1 VKDDSKYRFLQ
12 ALSQSLDVTKAMED
26 AHISRS
32 DAGKILEDASRALKV
47 HSGSKKSMKC
57 LHLYVDG
64 ASRGNPG
71 AAGAG
76 AIIKDE
82 KGNVIKRFKRYLGV
96 TTNNVAEYQAL
107 ILALK
112 GVADMRYGRV
122 KIFSDSEL
130 LVKQINGEY
139 GVKSRGLIPLYTKVC
154 SLLSGLDEYV
164 IIHIDRGDNRDADRI
179 ANMAIDEHL

>member
-1 VKDDSKYRFLQ
+1 M
-12 ALSQSLDVTKAMED
+12 AKAMEEVR
-26 AHISRS
+26 ISKS
-32 DAGKILEDASRALKV
+32 DASKILKDASRALKAY
-47 HSGSKKSMKC
+47 SGSNKNRKY

-71 AAGAG
+71 FAGAG
-76 AIIKDE
+76 VIVKDE
-82 KGNVIKRFKRYLGV
+82 QGKAIKRFKKYLGV
-96 TTNNVAEYQAL
+96 ATNNVAEYQAL

-112 GVADMRYGRV
+112 GVAGMGYGRV

-139 GVKSRGLIPLYTKVC
+139 SVKSKGLMPLYTKAC
-154 SLLSGLDEYV
+154 SLLSGFDEYV
-164 IIHIDRGDNRDADRI
+164 IIHIGRDDNRDADRV